1 MTSQADDKQAAG
13 KRPMSRRLLEW
24 GTFRLGLAATG
35 GVSSGARATFPPGTT
50 ITAIRAGCAYGL
62 ALTSDGK
69 ILAWG
74 SNNRGQLGN
83 GTTTDSSAPVRTR
96 LPRGTKNSGLF
107 AGCQHTLALTTTGK
121 VLAWGANSAGQL
133 GNGRTGGHAAT
144 PVRTRLPKGTT
155 VAAISAGCDHSLAR
169 TRKGHVLAWG
179 LGHNGE
185 LGNGT
190 TTSSDIPVR
199 VKLPAGLAATALGA
213 GPDAD
218 FTIAIVR

>member
-1 MTSQADDKQAAG
+1 METVSTAQGSPLRNEVRRPHQPLPIPAVGPDGEASPCPATAG
-13 KRPMSRRLLEW
+13 RR
-24 GTFRLGLAATG
+24 
-35 GVSSGARATFPPGTT
+35 
-50 ITAIRAGCAYGL
+50 
-62 ALTSDGK
+62 
-69 ILAWG
+69 
-74 SNNRGQLGN
+74 
-83 GTTTDSSAPVRTR
+83 
-96 LPRGTKNSGLF
+96 
-107 AGCQHTLALTTTGK
+107 HTLALTTAGK

-144 PVRTRLPKGTT
+144 PVRARLPRGTT

-169 TRKGHVLAWG
+169 TRTGRVLAWG

-199 VKLPAGLAATALGA
+199 VKLPAGLAAVALGA